1 VVALVDDSNAVRQ
14 FGKNLPSIKSP
25 LLLKH
30 PLSLSRSEL
39 LPGEYGAEQ
48 ERYDVFQSL
57 CGHHLSPQR
66 LQTASLLQ
74 PTAPDRKRTR
84 VVLLQRPQ

>member
-1 VVALVDDSNAVRQ
+1 MLSANLVQTCLLYTESIVAKTS
-14 FGKNLPSIKSP
+14 
-25 LLLKH
+25 
-30 PLSLSRSEL
+30 LSLSRSEL

-66 LQTASLLQ
+66 LQTTSRLQ
-74 PTAPDRKRTR
+74 PTAPNRKRTR